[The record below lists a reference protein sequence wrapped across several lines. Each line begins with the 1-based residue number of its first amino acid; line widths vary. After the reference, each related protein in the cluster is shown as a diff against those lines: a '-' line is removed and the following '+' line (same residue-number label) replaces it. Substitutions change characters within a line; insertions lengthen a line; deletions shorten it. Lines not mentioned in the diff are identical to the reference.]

1 MVTNTCHLSNLNRH
15 NYQSLIADPLEA
27 GSFTSPAKYSHSI
40 LIPNPISM
48 PPEPDDYAPI
58 IGTTPV
64 LRQGNSD
71 PVFKWTVK
79 RINLPRKTIWLT
91 LILFSIF
98 PAAVII
104 SLFDFLETDPGS
116 FFWLS
121 GPLLAT
127 TLSGLYFMLRTST
140 FDYRIYPEC
149 GEVDVQLY
157 YPKYTKHFFK
167 GIGII
172 LIISVLALAAFMG
185 SILFLLVSVPPMII
199 SALNIMEWKPPPC
212 ELETSMV
219 WEKYNAVTVDRRYR
233 IIVIHRTD
241 LTIGFE
247 ARLPN
252 KVLFEQYLAFLRT
265 VLPEV
270 TTYREE
276 VWKW

>member
-1 MVTNTCHLSNLNRH
+1 
-15 NYQSLIADPLEA
+15 
-27 GSFTSPAKYSHSI
+27 
-40 LIPNPISM
+40 M

-58 IGTTPV
+58 FGATPV
-64 LRQGNSD
+64 LRQGNSE
-71 PVFKWTVK
+71 PVFQWTVK

-91 LILFSIF
+91 PILFSIF

-104 SLFDFLETDPGS
+104 SLSDFLETDPSS

-121 GPLLAT
+121 GPTVGAT
-127 TLSGLYFMLRTST
+127 LFGLYFMLRTST

-172 LIISVLALAAFMG
+172 LFIAVLALTALMG
-185 SILFLLVSVPPMII
+185 SILFLLVSTLPMII
-199 SALNIMEWKPPPC
+199 SALNIMEWTPPPS

-219 WEKYNAVTVDRRYR
+219 WEKYNTVTIDRRYR
-233 IIVIHRTD
+233 MIVVHRAGID
-241 LTIGFE
+241 IGFE

-252 KVLFEQYLAFLRT
+252 KELFEQYLAFLRT